1 MPSTGCDGN
10 QFPHCLAIDAVLRK
24 GLNRVDK
31 RVVTTALLPAALLAL
46 GDMPPVS
53 AGDPLL
59 TPFVMAG
66 AAEGGAY
73 DSAVAR
79 VVQSLVEYTRWP
91 SPRNPL
97 RLCVAGPALYA
108 GRLDSLRLADGRT
121 VERRTLPPA
130 AAAPGVCDA
139 VYIGQLPAPV
149 QRQLTTTLRGRG
161 VMTVAEA
168 DPACRSQAMFC
179 LSFSAQ
185 AVSFRLNVDA
195 VARSGLRVDPRVLRL
210 SSGGEQ

>member
-1 MPSTGCDGN
+1 
-10 QFPHCLAIDAVLRK
+10 
-24 GLNRVDK
+24 
-31 RVVTTALLPAALLAL
+31 
-46 GDMPPVS
+46 MPPVVT
-53 AGDPLL
+53 GDPLL
-59 TPFVMAG
+59 TPFALAG
-66 AAEGGAY
+66 AAEGGNY
-73 DSAVAR
+73 DPAVAR

-108 GRLDSLRLADGRT
+108 GRLDGLRLADGRLI
-121 VERRTLPPA
+121 ERRTLPPGA
-130 AAAPGVCDA
+130 VTAGVCDA
-139 VYIGQLPAPV
+139 VYIGQLAPPA
-149 QRQLTTTLRGRG
+149 QRQLTTGLRGRG

-210 SSGGEQ
+210 STGGQP

>member
-1 MPSTGCDGN
+1 MS
-10 QFPHCLAIDAVLRK
+10 
-24 GLNRVDK
+24 RVDK
-31 RVVTTALLPAALLAL
+31 RVVTTALLSAALLAL
-46 GDMPPVS
+46 GDMPPVVT
-53 AGDPLL
+53 GDPLL
-59 TPFVMAG
+59 TPFALAG
-66 AAEGGAY
+66 AAEAGNY
-73 DSAVAR
+73 DPAVAR

-108 GRLDSLRLADGRT
+108 GRLDGLRLADGRLI
-121 VERRTLPPA
+121 ERRTLPPGA
-130 AAAPGVCDA
+130 VTAGACDA
-139 VYIGQLPAPV
+139 VYIGQLAPPA
-149 QRQLTTTLRGRG
+149 QRQLTTVLRGRG

-210 SSGGEQ
+210 STGGQP